1 MSGKNSPSPYAQYK
15 AQQEEYLTLISMAQS
30 ETELNNL
37 IATHNGQKSNKPGRL
52 SADRRAS
59 LKALDEQIEKEI
71 TAKRQSFAQNEN
83 QTQANDELL
92 PKMFNHPAFKSF
104 HAQYNL
110 LLSKK
115 AYFETAAKTATDDAT
130 KNTYTAAAKAI
141 GAVTTDIADYVRTYE
156 EDNNLSQLKQR
167 VKTRLNENLN
177 ADIQLLKQHRGV
189 GEILANLGLAV
200 FLLPV
205 YLVAAAYKGTLFPIK
220 LNTDSAKK
228 LTQLNEAVEE
238 LNVEDSS
245 TPLRASQVDTDP
257 MPMSTVDVDEEFL
270 PSVRY

>member
-15 AQQEEYLTLISMAQS
+15 TQQEEYLTLISMAQS

-37 IATHNGQKSNKPGRL
+37 IARHNEEKSNKPGRL
-52 SADRRAS
+52 NADRRAS

-228 LTQLNEAVEE
+228 LAQLNEAVEE

-257 MPMSTVDVDEEFL
+257 MPMSTVDVDEEFS